1 MSVLTSKVT
10 TKGQATIPEELREQ
24 LSIKPGQR
32 LVWEIENG
40 RLIALPA
47 RDLMELSG
55 CLKSDIPFPGIKEEK
70 DAVRELRAKD
80 YARKHGHA

>member
-1 MSVLTSKVT
+1 MPGLTSKVT
-10 TKGQATIPEELREQ
+10 TKGQATIPEELREK

-32 LVWEIENG
+32 LVWEVEDG

-55 CLKSDIPFPGIKEEK
+55 CLTSGVPFPGLKEEK
-70 DAVRELRAKD
+70 DAVRDRRARD
-80 YARKHGHA
+80 YAKKRGQA

>member
-10 TKGQATIPEELREQ
+10 TKGQATIPEELREK

-32 LVWEIENG
+32 LVWEIEDG
-40 RLIALPA
+40 KLVALLA

-55 CLKSDIPFPGIKEEK
+55 SLKSDAPFPGIKGEK
-70 DAVRELRAKD
+70 EAVRQLRAKG
-80 YARKHGHA
+80 YAKKYRQA